1 MIISYFQWAFFWLN
15 FLVFPWL
22 IFNAWMIWR
31 KKITPRARVVWGV
44 LLVLALWFGYMRFV
58 EPQWI
63 VVRHE
68 QMNSGYGTTSVKM
81 AIISDIH
88 LGVFK
93 DAAFL
98 QKVLDKVAEEKVD
111 LLVIPGDF
119 INDPTAEQLKSLF
132 EPFNSVEVPIFA
144 VTGNHDAR
152 VPGYFSSAEV
162 RAALSGLVTMIDN
175 GEADF
180 HKDGKTIHL
189 IGLSDLME
197 GEVDYSWLKT
207 ARRGEFNLLLT
218 HNPDSAYKLP
228 EGLLPV
234 DAKIDLMLAGHTHG
248 GQMFIPPLVYWM
260 IPCNYPFV
268 RGWYDVNKM
277 PVYVTSGV
285 GEVLLPMRFL
295 VPPEVVIMDIYL

>member
-1 MIISYFQWAFFWLN
+1 MLISYIQLAVFWLS

-22 IFNAWMIWR
+22 VLNVWMLLKKQISRRGRVIW
-31 KKITPRARVVWGV
+31 GF
-44 LLVLALWFGYMRFV
+44 LLVLALLFGYMRFV

-68 QMNSGYGTTSVKM
+68 QLSSGYGTTPVKM
-81 AIISDIH
+81 AIISDLH

-98 QKVLDKVAEEKVD
+98 HKVLEKVADENVD

-119 INDPTAEQLKSLF
+119 INDPTSEQLKSLF
-132 EPFNSVEVPIFA
+132 EPFRSLNVPIFA

-152 VPGYFSSAEV
+152 LPGHFSSTEV
-162 RAALSGLVTMIDN
+162 RAALDGLVTMIDN

-180 HKDGKTIHL
+180 QKDGKIIHL

-197 GEVDYSWLKT
+197 GAYDYAWLKT
-207 ARRGEFNLLLT
+207 ARVNEFNLLLT
-218 HNPDSAYKLP
+218 HNPDSAYELP
-228 EGLLPV
+228 EGLLPPGS
-234 DAKIDLMLAGHTHG
+234 KIDLLVAGHTHG

-260 IPCNYPFV
+260 IPCEYPFV
-268 RGWYDVNKM
+268 RGWYEVNNM

-285 GEVLLPMRFL
+285 GEVLLPLRFL
-295 VPPEVVIMDIYL
+295 VPPEVVIMNIYL